1 MILQEKEA
9 NMKQKVLVVVDMQND
24 FIDGSLGTKEAVSIV
39 PAVCAKIRNAA
50 AEDALI
56 FATKDTHAG
65 NYMET
70 REGRFLPVPHC
81 IRGTNGWEIRPEVA
95 DALGN
100 ARVIEKYSFG
110 SRELPD
116 AIGEALQIRGIDAKD
131 AVIEL
136 IGLCTDICVVSN
148 ALILKAR
155 FPETDMAVDPA
166 CCAGVTPEKHK
177 AALETMRSCQI
188 EIR

>member
-1 MILQEKEA
+1 
-9 NMKQKVLVVVDMQND
+9 MKQKVLVVVDMQND
-24 FIDGSLGTKEAVSIV
+24 FIDGALGTKETEAIV
-39 PAVCAKIRNAA
+39 PAVCRKIEAAA
-50 AEDALI
+50 AENTLI
-56 FATKDTHAG
+56 FATKDTHSEK
-65 NYMET
+65 YMET

-81 IRGTNGWEIRPEVA
+81 IKGTDGWDIRPEVKA
-95 DALGN
+95 ALGD

-116 AIGEALQIRGIDAKD
+116 AVAEALQIRGVAEKD
-131 AVIEL
+131 AEIEL

-155 FPETDMAVDPA
+155 FPETDLFVDA
-166 CCAGVTPEKHK
+166 SCCAGVTVEKHL

-188 EIR
+188 TVK